1 MNKELE
7 KLYYNPKYGFTSSTK
22 FYKIARENNINVT
35 QKEINE
41 FINNQA
47 VTQIFREQ
55 KRPEKFSSIVAD
67 KIRNEY

>member
-35 QKEINE
+35 KNMRI
-41 FINNQA
+41 
-47 VTQIFREQ
+47 
-55 KRPEKFSSIVAD
+55 KSSPPNKKD
-67 KIRNEY
+67 L